1 MGSAALAGATTGE
14 HQSRNETPE
23 PDARGGHCGSW
34 WWRAACSKYWASM
47 PNCQP
52 SLQFANIS
60 RVVSDVPPSDTDARA
75 DTVTPQSAGLG
86 PALRRAWLGYQL
98 RLDAAMADAGFGE
111 RRFPD
116 GRVLRLCSGQ
126 AGSTISAI
134 GRELG
139 ITRQGASKVV
149 GQLRDRGYVAVA
161 DSADQQEGKVGRRHL
176 PRGRLPAHTANG
188 GAGDR
193 GRVAGRPW
201 TGGVRGLAHL
211 ARGTRPR

>member
-1 MGSAALAGATTGE
+1 MDSGLS
-14 HQSRNETPE
+14 
-23 PDARGGHCGSW
+23 
-34 WWRAACSKYWASM
+34 
-47 PNCQP
+47 
-52 SLQFANIS
+52 
-60 RVVSDVPPSDTDARA
+60 PSDAVAESDNATR
-75 DTVTPQSAGLG
+75 PSSIGLG

-149 GQLRDRGYVAVA
+149 GHLRDRGYVAVA
-161 DSADQQEGKVGRRHL
+161 DSATSKREKSVILTSRGIDYLRAQRAAALAVEGEL
-176 PRGRLPAHTANG
+176 
-188 GAGDR
+188 
-193 GRVAGRPW
+193 RVAL
-201 TGGVRGLAHL
+201 GGEGFSGLLEALDALDHGEGERMRTYL
-211 ARGTRPR
+211 QRSTHGSESENS